1 MALTVQ
7 VVQCRGTPFD
17 IGRQQAGI
25 FLRSAKGMAFA
36 KRRNAPLPAW
46 FDFAS
51 QERAFTRYCPALWQ
65 EIGGLAEGLGIP
77 MEKAAFHFGNGGW
90 RVPLGGCSATIT
102 DKAYVRNY
110 DFTVRHYSARF
121 ALVQPQGS
129 YASIGGAELLTGRLD
144 GMNEHG
150 LCIGLHLVRRAPR
163 VPGLLAIVLIRMVL
177 DQCATT
183 AEAVSLMRRTPHAM
197 RYNFSILDAHGSAA
211 VVEAAPGMVAVRT
224 GPWLAC
230 TNHFQSP
237 LMRSFNRNAGHS
249 IGRLPPLE
257 RWAKEGLDAPA
268 LFMAFNQ
275 STSPAFHHGYLRGAG
290 TLHTL
295 ACEPEQRKMILG
307 VGGDAE
313 KLGRNRLEIDFAA
326 WCAGK
331 DLPVQFLSGDL
342 GGRSKPLGWPP
353 VRTSKKRA

>member
-17 IGRQQAGI
+17 IGRQQARI

-65 EIGGLAEGLGIP
+65 EIGGLAEGLSIP

-224 GPWLAC
+224 GPWLAW

-268 LFMAFNQ
+268 LFMA
-275 STSPAFHHGYLRGAG
+275 S
-290 TLHTL
+290 
-295 ACEPEQRKMILG
+295 
-307 VGGDAE
+307 
-313 KLGRNRLEIDFAA
+313 
-326 WCAGK
+326 
-331 DLPVQFLSGDL
+331 
-342 GGRSKPLGWPP
+342 
-353 VRTSKKRA
+353 